1 MLAECAGSGLLL
13 GRSVYF
19 CQDSGFERLV
29 HHSLGGEGGGG
40 QAAYSSRQH
49 ISIFHGYTDC
59 PGPQSKEYKQ
69 HQTTWWHHVG
79 DGCYCEYQSNPPP
92 LSVFVLYHII
102 FWLHCG
108 SDSLMTTTTT
118 RATSELPSTRLAIPT
133 ATVPVAVATAIA
145 SRTGAISLASSY
157 HSNHWPNGLT
167 ANFFRQFW
175 SQFLL
180 GLRHDLP
187 LSIASAALLQTG
199 AATMA
204 TSACFG
210 QDSGRGQAKL
220 CTLSYSTNSC
230 EPYVVGQD
238 TNKNHDC

>member
-1 MLAECAGSGLLL
+1 
-13 GRSVYF
+13 
-19 CQDSGFERLV
+19 
-29 HHSLGGEGGGG
+29 
-40 QAAYSSRQH
+40 
-49 ISIFHGYTDC
+49 
-59 PGPQSKEYKQ
+59 
-69 HQTTWWHHVG
+69 
-79 DGCYCEYQSNPPP
+79 
-92 LSVFVLYHII
+92 
-102 FWLHCG
+102 
-108 SDSLMTTTTT
+108 MTTTTT

-210 QDSGRGQAKL
+210 QGSGEGA
-220 CTLSYSTNSC
+220 S
-230 EPYVVGQD
+230 
-238 TNKNHDC
+238 